1 MLGTKGDKL
10 MAIFLFIQHITLL
23 LCSSNCFSYLSS
35 LTKKIANINE
45 AYLNVTEGG
54 NTDMTTLDNTDIS
67 TDDLVPTLLGEDL
80 TSDILDDVQSLIN
93 PASTKPDNVLTWL

>member
-1 MLGTKGDKL
+1 MWIGVQV
-10 MAIFLFIQHITLL
+10 FI
-23 LCSSNCFSYLSS
+23 Y
-35 LTKKIANINE
+35 IA
-45 AYLNVTEGG
+45 EGG
-54 NTDMTTLDNTDIS
+54 NADMAALDNTDIN

>member
-1 MLGTKGDKL
+1 
-10 MAIFLFIQHITLL
+10 
-23 LCSSNCFSYLSS
+23 
-35 LTKKIANINE
+35 
-45 AYLNVTEGG
+45 
-54 NTDMTTLDNTDIS
+54 MTSLDNTDIS